1 MSFTERPT
9 DATDRTH
16 TFWSPAY
23 PLQPGFP
30 DQPAYGILRDHSQ
43 ATVSLVLGAIAL
55 CTGLLIVSPVA
66 WWLGSQALTEIDASP
81 GVYNNRGMAQA
92 GQICGLIGT
101 VLLGLGL
108 LFLLVMVLLVLAT
121 SA

>member
-1 MSFTERPT
+1 MSFVGRPT

-16 TFWSPAY
+16 TFY

-30 DQPAYGILRDHSQ
+30 DHPAYGVLRDHSQ
-43 ATVSLVLGAIAL
+43 ATVALVLGVIAL
-55 CTGLLIVSPVA
+55 CTGLLFVSPVA
-66 WWLGSQALTEIDASP
+66 WWLGSQAVAEIDATP

-101 VLLGLGL
+101 ALLGAGL
-108 LFLLVMVLLVLAT
+108 LFLLLIVLLFTA
-121 SA
+121 A

>member
-1 MSFTERPT
+1 MLFTERPT

-66 WWLGSQALTEIDASP
+66 WWLGSQALAEIDASP

-101 VLLGLGL
+101 ALLGLGL
-108 LFLLVMVLLVLAT
+108 LFLLVMVVLVLAT

>member
-1 MSFTERPT
+1 MSFTDRPT

-16 TFWSPAY
+16 TFWSPSY

-30 DQPAYGILRDHSQ
+30 NQPAYGILRDHSQ

-66 WWLGSQALTEIDASP
+66 WWLGSQALAEIDASP

-101 VLLGLGL
+101 AILGLGL
-108 LFLLVMVLLVLAT
+108 LVVVGMTVLLFAT

>member
-1 MSFTERPT
+1 MFTDRPT

-23 PLQPGFP
+23 PLQPGFL
-30 DQPAYGILRDHSQ
+30 DQPAYGLLRDHGQ

-66 WWLGSQALTEIDASP
+66 WWLGSQALAEIDASP
-81 GVYNNRGMAQA
+81 GVYNNRGMARA

-101 VLLGLGL
+101 ALLTLGL
-108 LFLLVMVLLVLAT
+108 LVLVAMLALLFAT

>member
-16 TFWSPAY
+16 TYWSPTY

-43 ATVSLVLGAIAL
+43 ATVALVLGALAL

-66 WWLGSQALTEIDASP
+66 WWLGSQSLAEIDASP
-81 GVYNNRGMAQA
+81 RVYNNRGMAQA

-101 VLLGLGL
+101 ALLALGL
-108 LFLLVMVLLVLAT
+108 LLLLGMVVLVLTT

>member
-1 MSFTERPT
+1 MSFTDRPT

-30 DQPAYGILRDHSQ
+30 DQPAYGVLRDHSQ

-66 WWLGSQALTEIDASP
+66 WWLGSQALAEIDASP

-101 VLLGLGL
+101 ALLGLGL
-108 LFLLVMVLLVLAT
+108 LFVLGMFALFAF
-121 SA
+121 SAA

>member
-1 MSFTERPT
+1 MMSFTERPT

-16 TFWSPAY
+16 TFY

-30 DQPAYGILRDHSQ
+30 NQPAYGVLRDNSE
-43 ATVSLVLGAIAL
+43 ATVALVLGAIGL
-55 CTGLLIVSPVA
+55 CTGLLILSPVA
-66 WWLGSQALTEIDASP
+66 WWLGNQALAEIDAAP

-101 VLLGLGL
+101 VLLGVGL
-108 LFLLVMVLLVLAT
+108 LVLLVMVVMFFA
-121 SA
+121 AAA

>member
-1 MSFTERPT
+1 MMSFTERPT

-16 TFWSPAY
+16 TFY

-30 DQPAYGILRDHSQ
+30 ARPAYGVRRENTE
-43 ATVSLVLGAIAL
+43 ATVALVLGAIGL
-55 CTGLLIVSPVA
+55 CTGLLILSPAA
-66 WWLGSQALTEIDASP
+66 WWLGNQALAEIDAAP

-101 VLLGLGL
+101 ALLGAGLLVIVLL
-108 LFLLVMVLLVLAT
+108 FFAAAV
-121 SA
+121 

>member
-1 MSFTERPT
+1 MFTDRPT

-30 DQPAYGILRDHSQ
+30 EQPAYGILRDHGQ

-66 WWLGSQALTEIDASP
+66 WWLGSQALAEIDASP
-81 GVYNNRGMAQA
+81 GVYHNRGMAEA

-101 VLLGLGL
+101 ALLALGS
-108 LFLLVMVLLVLAT
+108 LVLAGLAVLL
-121 SA
+121 SAAS

>member
-16 TFWSPAY
+16 TFWAPTY

-30 DQPAYGILRDHSQ
+30 NQPAYGILRDHSQ
-43 ATVSLVLGAIAL
+43 ATVALVLGALAL

-66 WWLGSQALTEIDASP
+66 WWLGSQSLAEIDASP
-81 GVYNNRGMAQA
+81 GVYSNRGMAQA

-101 VLLGLGL
+101 ALLGLGL
-108 LFLLVMVLLVLAT
+108 LVLLGMVVLVFAT

>member
-16 TFWSPAY
+16 TFWAPDTY
-23 PLQPGFP
+23 PLQPGYP
-30 DQPAYGILRDHSQ
+30 NQPAYGILRDHSQ

-55 CTGLLIVSPVA
+55 CTGLLIVSPIA
-66 WWLGSQALTEIDASP
+66 WWLGNQALAEIDASP
-81 GVYNNRGMAQA
+81 GVYSNRGMAQA

-101 VLLGLGL
+101 ALLGVGL
-108 LFLLVMVLLVLAT
+108 LLLLVFVVFLVA
-121 SA
+121 A